1 MNTTDKFSIKVVG
14 SENNKINPDFV
25 VPNNTDE
32 FQLSTKDGKKTFKIN
47 SFADYLVYVRECALR
62 YQSMKTLATSS
73 SKKLKELDVYNI
85 LSTYNLI
92 QVVFIN
98 HTEQNEIEQLY
109 VIKDYDNLTG
119 MYIEAP
125 IDTILNVISLALEI
139 NNFPA
144 LLKSITNRL
153 TTNKASYSHFAS
165 VKLAPEYMI
174 LAPNGLLN
182 AKTFKFYQDTA
193 EIEKYNFLSRL
204 PYRILEPSQI
214 DRLMYEFVER
224 IFDDWTEFNSDKLT
238 YLKQMNVSAIEGN
251 GRNVYNIIIGAGGNG
266 KSVFLNI
273 LSNLATEYAVNFNI
287 QDIVNDSKLNKIKP
301 NTKVLAGDELA
312 TNFKLSDT
320 TVSNFK
326 SLATNGLILVD
337 VKFKDATYV
346 HCNGLKV
353 QATNTLPKIFENNN
367 AIKRRVKIFR
377 WTDSRFDN
385 QANNSLFDL
394 DEVVNTTEFM
404 EAVIAFSFT
413 NIKPFKKFIEIK
425 EMDDDIEDIS
435 NESDQI
441 YQFLSYLNDQE
452 LLVGK
457 FTTNILYDMYTG
469 WNTAENG
476 NIKPLKI
483 RGFINRLKN
492 HLLTFGLT
500 LSDDKSRLSAF
511 TDTDFN
517 LSAINKFLLKPISPN
532 KYNRA
537 RTIACHN
544 QITESDL
551 QKFYDDILLQNKYD
565 NIVSYKDYI
574 MLNHFI
580 NDNDP
585 VAQAINEILN
595 EAN

>member
-1 MNTTDKFSIKVVG
+1 MNKTDKFSIKVVG

-32 FQLSTKDGKKTFKIN
+32 FQLSTKDGKKTFEIN
-47 SFADYLVYVRECALR
+47 SLADYLVYASECALR
-62 YQSMKTLATSS
+62 YQSMKVLATSS
-73 SKKLKELDVYNI
+73 SKKLNELDVYNI
-85 LSTYNLI
+85 LVTYNLI
-92 QVVFIN
+92 QVAFIK
-98 HTEQNEIEQLY
+98 HTEQNEVEQLF

-119 MYIEAP
+119 MYVEAP
-125 IDTILNVISLALEI
+125 IDTILNVISIALEI

-153 TTNKASYSHFAS
+153 KTNKTNYSNFTPI
-165 VKLAPEYMI
+165 KLAPEHMI

-182 AKTFKFYQDTA
+182 AKTFKFYQDIT

-204 PYRILEPSQI
+204 PFRILEPSQI
-214 DRLMYEFVER
+214 NKLMYEFVER
-224 IFDDWTEFNSDKLT
+224 IFDDWTEYNSDKLT

-266 KSVFLNI
+266 KSVYLNI
-273 LSNLATEYAVNFNI
+273 LSNLATVYAVNFNI
-287 QDIVNDSKLNKIKP
+287 QDIVNESKLNKIKP
-301 NTKVLAGDELA
+301 NTKVLVGDELA
-312 TNFKLSDT
+312 TNFKLSGN

-435 NESDQI
+435 NASDQI

-457 FTTNILYDMYTG
+457 FTANMFYDIYTV

-483 RGFINRLKN
+483 REFINRLKT

-500 LSDDKSRLSAF
+500 ISDDKSRLSAF

-532 KYNRA
+532 KYNMA
-537 RTIACHN
+537 RTITCHN

-565 NIVSYKDYI
+565 KIVSYKDYI

-585 VAQAINEILN
+585 VAQAISEILN
-595 EAN
+595 ESN

>member
-1 MNTTDKFSIKVVG
+1 MNKTDKFSIKVVG

-32 FQLSTKDGKKTFKIN
+32 FQLSTKDGKKTFEIN
-47 SFADYLVYVRECALR
+47 SLADYLVYASECALR
-62 YQSMKTLATSS
+62 YQSMKVLATSS
-73 SKKLKELDVYNI
+73 SKKLNELDVYNI
-85 LSTYNLI
+85 LVTYNLI
-92 QVVFIN
+92 QVAFIK
-98 HTEQNEIEQLY
+98 HTEQNEVEQLF

-119 MYIEAP
+119 MYVEAP
-125 IDTILNVISLALEI
+125 IDTILNVISIALEI

-153 TTNKASYSHFAS
+153 TTNKTNYSNFTPI
-165 VKLAPEYMI
+165 KLAPEHMI

-182 AKTFKFYQDTA
+182 AKTFKFYQDIT

-204 PYRILEPSQI
+204 PFRILEPSQI
-214 DRLMYEFVER
+214 NKLMYEFVER
-224 IFDDWTEFNSDKLT
+224 IFDDWTEYNSDKLT

-266 KSVFLNI
+266 KSVYLNI
-273 LSNLATEYAVNFNI
+273 LSNLATVYAVNFNI
-287 QDIVNDSKLNKIKP
+287 QDIVNESKLNKIKP
-301 NTKVLAGDELA
+301 NTKVLVGDELA
-312 TNFKLSDT
+312 TNFKLSGN

-435 NESDQI
+435 NASDQI

-457 FTTNILYDMYTG
+457 FTANMFYDIYTV

-483 RGFINRLKN
+483 REFINRLKT
-492 HLLTFGLT
+492 HLLTSGLT
-500 LSDDKSRLSAF
+500 ISDDKSRLSAF

-532 KYNRA
+532 KYNMA
-537 RTIACHN
+537 RTITCHN

-565 NIVSYKDYI
+565 KIVSYKDYI

-585 VAQAINEILN
+585 VAQAISEIIN

>member
-1 MNTTDKFSIKVVG
+1 MNKTDKFSIKVVG

-32 FQLSTKDGKKTFKIN
+32 FQLSTKDGKKTFEIN
-47 SFADYLVYVRECALR
+47 SLADYLVYASECALR
-62 YQSMKTLATSS
+62 YQSMKVLATSS
-73 SKKLKELDVYNI
+73 SKKLNELDVYNI
-85 LSTYNLI
+85 LVTYNLI
-92 QVVFIN
+92 QVAFIK
-98 HTEQNEIEQLY
+98 HTEQNEVEQLF

-119 MYIEAP
+119 MYVEAP
-125 IDTILNVISLALEI
+125 IDTILNVISIALEI

-153 TTNKASYSHFAS
+153 KTNKTNYSNFTPI
-165 VKLAPEYMI
+165 KLAPEHMI

-182 AKTFKFYQDTA
+182 AKTFKFYQDIT

-204 PYRILEPSQI
+204 PFRILEPSQI
-214 DRLMYEFVER
+214 NKLMYEFVER
-224 IFDDWTEFNSDKLT
+224 IFDDWTEYNSDKLT

-266 KSVFLNI
+266 KSVYLNI
-273 LSNLATEYAVNFNI
+273 LSNLATVYAVNFNI
-287 QDIVNDSKLNKIKP
+287 QDIVNESKLNKIKP
-301 NTKVLAGDELA
+301 NTKVLVGDELA
-312 TNFKLSDT
+312 TNFKLSGN

-367 AIKRRVKIFR
+367 DIKRRVKIFR

-435 NESDQI
+435 NASDQI

-457 FTTNILYDMYTG
+457 FTANMFYDIYTV

-483 RGFINRLKN
+483 REFINRLKT

-500 LSDDKSRLSAF
+500 ISDDKSRLSAF

-532 KYNRA
+532 KYNMA
-537 RTIACHN
+537 RTITCHN

-565 NIVSYKDYI
+565 KIVSYKDYI

-585 VAQAINEILN
+585 VAQAISEIIN

>member
-14 SENNKINPDFV
+14 SKNNKINPDFV

-47 SFADYLVYVRECALR
+47 SLADYLVYVSECALR
-62 YQSMKTLATSS
+62 YQSMKVLANSS
-73 SKKLKELDVYNI
+73 SKKLTELDVYNI
-85 LSTYNLI
+85 LVTYNLI
-92 QVVFIN
+92 QVAFIK
-98 HTEQNEIEQLY
+98 HTEQTEIEQLF

-119 MYIEAP
+119 MYVEAP
-125 IDTILNVISLALEI
+125 IDTILNVISIALEI

-153 TTNKASYSHFAS
+153 KTNKTNYSNFTPI
-165 VKLAPEYMI
+165 KLAPEHMI

-182 AKTFKFYQDTA
+182 AKTFKFYQDIT

-204 PYRILEPSQI
+204 PFRILEPSQI
-214 DRLMYEFVER
+214 NKLMYEFVER
-224 IFDDWTEFNSDKLT
+224 IFDDWTEFNSDKLS

-266 KSVFLNI
+266 KSVYLNI
-273 LSNLATEYAVNFNI
+273 LSNLATVYAVNFNI

-301 NTKVLAGDELA
+301 NTKVLVGDELA
-312 TNFKLSDT
+312 TNFKLSDNA
-320 TVSNFK
+320 VSNFK

-385 QANNSLFDL
+385 QVNSSLFDL

-500 LSDDKSRLSAF
+500 ISDDKSRLSAF

-532 KYNRA
+532 KYNMA
-537 RTIACHN
+537 RTITCHN
-544 QITESDL
+544 QINESDL

-565 NIVSYKDYI
+565 KIVSYKDYV

-585 VAQAINEILN
+585 LAQAISEILN
-595 EAN
+595 KAN

>member
-32 FQLSTKDGKKTFKIN
+32 FQLSTKEGKKTFKIN
-47 SFADYLVYVRECALR
+47 SLADYLVYVSECALR
-62 YQSMKTLATSS
+62 YQSMKVLATSS
-73 SKKLKELDVYNI
+73 SKKLNELDVYNI
-85 LSTYNLI
+85 LVTYNLI
-92 QVVFIN
+92 QVVFIK
-98 HTEQNEIEQLY
+98 HTEQTEIEQLF

-119 MYIEAP
+119 MYVEAP
-125 IDTILNVISLALEI
+125 IDTILNVISIALEI

-153 TTNKASYSHFAS
+153 KTNKTNYSNFTPI
-165 VKLAPEYMI
+165 KLAPEHMI

-182 AKTFKFYQDTA
+182 SKTFKFYQDIT

-204 PYRILEPSQI
+204 PFRILEPSQI
-214 DRLMYEFVER
+214 NKLMYEFVER
-224 IFDDWTEFNSDKLT
+224 IFDDWTEFNENKLT
-238 YLKQMNVSAIEGN
+238 YLKQMNVSAIEGK
-251 GRNVYNIIIGAGGNG
+251 GRNVYNIIIGSGGNG
-266 KSVFLNI
+266 KSVYLNI
-273 LSNLATEYAVNFNI
+273 LSNLATVYAVNFNI

-301 NTKVLAGDELA
+301 NTKVLVGDELA
-312 TNFKLSDT
+312 TNFKLSDNA
-320 TVSNFK
+320 VSNFK

-377 WTDSRFDN
+377 WTDSRFDI
-385 QANNSLFDL
+385 QTNNSLFDL

-413 NIKPFKKFIEIK
+413 NIKPFKRFIEIK

-435 NESDQI
+435 NASDQI

-457 FTTNILYDMYTG
+457 FTINILYDMYTG

-492 HLLTFGLT
+492 HLLTFNLT

-532 KYNRA
+532 KYNMA
-537 RTIACHN
+537 RTITCNN
-544 QITESDL
+544 QISKSDL

-565 NIVSYKDYI
+565 KIVSYKDYI

-585 VAQAINEILN
+585 VAQAISEILN
-595 EAN
+595 ESN